1 MQDSSGNR
9 YHAEVFGKPRFT
21 GNFMD
26 LNQDQ
31 REYLELS
38 NPLDGELEDLRHFSF
53 LGWYRFKTVRRPE

>member
-1 MQDSSGNR
+1 
-9 YHAEVFGKPRFT
+9 
-21 GNFMD
+21 MD

-38 NPLDGELEDLRHFSF
+38 NPLDGELEDLRSFSF